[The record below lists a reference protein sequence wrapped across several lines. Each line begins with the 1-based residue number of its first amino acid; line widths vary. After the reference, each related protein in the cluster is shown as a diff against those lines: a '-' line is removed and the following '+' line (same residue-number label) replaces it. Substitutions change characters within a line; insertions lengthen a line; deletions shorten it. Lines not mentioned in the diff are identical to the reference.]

1 MGGNHFLWK
10 VRNNLM
16 AFLNLDIGSYTSYSF
31 DRKALPKNLT
41 ILFKL
46 NGRVFTCCYDV
57 AYVKYTNLEE
67 KNFALYSVFIL
78 IALIQFDRILFT
90 IN

>member
-31 DRKALPKNLT
+31 DRNALLKNFT

-46 NGRVFTCCYDV
+46 NGWVFTCCYDV
-57 AYVKYTNLEE
+57 AYVKYNNLEKE
-67 KNFALYSVFIL
+67 LCIGLGNHFNRSYSI
-78 IALIQFDRILFT
+78 
-90 IN
+90 